1 MNNSLLKYTID
12 FSIYFS
18 FRIYIYL
25 ELNKNSQEL
34 FDNIFDEIFNTKN
47 INQQYKDFKARITIN

>member
-1 MNNSLLKYTID
+1 M
-12 FSIYFS
+12 SIYFS